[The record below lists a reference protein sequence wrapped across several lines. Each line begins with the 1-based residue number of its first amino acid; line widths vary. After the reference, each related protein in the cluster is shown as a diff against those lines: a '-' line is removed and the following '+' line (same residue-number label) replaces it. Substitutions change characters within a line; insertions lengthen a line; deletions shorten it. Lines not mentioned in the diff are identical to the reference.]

1 MRRFSFLRVALHDC
15 QLERLFYAA
24 KQEPGTYS
32 IYECAP
38 NADLWTS
45 CQVARGYRPTR
56 GKSDFL
62 GTSPLF
68 V

>member
-1 MRRFSFLRVALHDC
+1 MASPTETNRRSIGEEGFLSPGGTAVHDC

-38 NADLWTS
+38 NADLWT
-45 CQVARGYRPTR
+45 TE
-56 GKSDFL
+56 
-62 GTSPLF
+62 
-68 V
+68 